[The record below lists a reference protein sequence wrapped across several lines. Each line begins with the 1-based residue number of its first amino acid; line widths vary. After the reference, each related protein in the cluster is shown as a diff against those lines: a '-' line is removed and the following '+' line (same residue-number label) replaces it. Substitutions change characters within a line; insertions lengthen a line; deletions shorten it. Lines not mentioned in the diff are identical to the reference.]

1 MKKIIFAGGCF
12 WGVEAYFK
20 QLEGVVT
27 TKVGYIDGDREN
39 PTYEEVCNGTTNH
52 AEAVEIFYDS
62 ITLDKLLE
70 HYFRIID
77 PTAIDRQGPDVGK
90 QYRTGIYFSKL
101 ADLDIII
108 KYIKEEQKKY
118 DDPIAVEVRPES
130 AFYLAETYHQDY
142 LDKNPSGYCHVNL
155 DLATDDEKKVK

>member
-20 QLEGVVT
+20 QLKGVVA
-27 TKVGYIDGDREN
+27 TKVGYIDGN
-39 PTYEEVCNGTTNH
+39 KSKPTYEEVCDHIATH
-52 AEAVEIFYDS
+52 AEAVEIFYTGVSLEDM
-62 ITLDKLLE
+62 LD

-77 PTAIDRQGPDVGK
+77 PTAVDRQGPDVGK

-101 ADLDIII
+101 SDLDIII

-118 DDPIAVEVRPES
+118 DDVIAVEVKPES
-130 AFYLAETYHQDY
+130 MFYLAESYHQDY
-142 LDKNPSGYCHVNL
+142 LEKNPGGYCHVNL
-155 DLATDDEKKVK
+155 DLAKPDEKKVE